1 MYIDRN
7 ENNEITALYA
17 RPQRQGHEF
26 MEGAELAASPL
37 NDILVIEAEITPR
50 RLREAILSEEGKA
63 WLLDKDNKI
72 KAIRGKKVLSNV

>member
-26 MEGAELAASPL
+26 LEGAELHKTPVD
-37 NDILVIEAEITPR
+37 DILSIESDITPR
-50 RLREAILSEEGKA
+50 RLREAILSDEGKA
-63 WLLDKDNKI
+63 WLIDKDNQI
-72 KAIRGKKVLSNV
+72 KVLRSKKGGA